1 MVCVAAEIEETQAP
15 FGEAPAINEPA
26 RGERWYFGDLP
37 WLEEQA
43 PGSAACETADAKDP
57 FDDFEQDDF
66 DDEFDDDFEED
77 WEDDLTEDEEFP
89 DTFGGEEP
97 DEDKIRKPGDGDDDS
112 PFSDDPDF
120 DEA

>member
-1 MVCVAAEIEETQAP
+1 MVCAAAEIKETQLP
-15 FGEAPAINEPA
+15 FGIATAMTEPA
-26 RGERWYFGDLP
+26 HDGWYFGDLSR
-37 WLEEQA
+37 LRERA

-66 DDEFDDDFEED
+66 DDDFDDDFEED

-97 DEDKIRKPGDGDDDS
+97 DDDKIGKPGDEGEDS